1 MRIDPYNVVANV
13 LSIHLE
19 SMYLRMKLKGIDKAP
34 HKWWSMW
41 FNSNATQR
49 TLPRLDMPQI
59 FLKEKSALKWW

>member
-1 MRIDPYNVVANV
+1 
-13 LSIHLE
+13 LE